1 VYIPCTVMYMALH
14 IADAEVSRLATAL
27 AKLERTTKTEAV
39 RRALRRTLAE
49 RQGEAKPKGLREFA
63 EGLVAAG
70 REQGIGPVTKEE
82 MDALW
87 GMDVVD
93 GD

>member
-1 VYIPCTVMYMALH
+1 MMYMALH
-14 IADAEVSRLATAL
+14 IADAEVSRLASAL

-39 RRALRRTLAE
+39 RRALRKSLAE
-49 RQGEAKPKGLREFA
+49 RRREAKRKGFREFA
-63 EGLVAAG
+63 ERLVAEG
-70 REQGIGPVTKEE
+70 RDQGIAPVTKAE

-93 GD
+93 GN

>member
-1 VYIPCTVMYMALH
+1 MYITCTMVYMALH

-39 RRALRRTLAE
+39 RRALRQTLAD
-49 RQGEAKPKGLREFA
+49 RRREAKRRGFREFA
-63 EGLVAAG
+63 QGLVAEAS
-70 REQGIGPVTKEE
+70 RQGAAPATKQE
-82 MDALW
+82 MDDLW
-87 GMDVVD
+87 GMSSVD

>member
-1 VYIPCTVMYMALH
+1 MALH
-14 IADAEVSRLATAL
+14 IADAEVSRLASAL

-39 RRALRRTLAE
+39 RRALRQTLAE
-49 RQGEAKPKGLREFA
+49 RRREAKRKGFREFA
-63 EGLVAAG
+63 EGLVAEG
-70 REQGIGPVTKEE
+70 REQGIAPVTKEE

>member
-1 VYIPCTVMYMALH
+1 MMYMALH

-49 RQGEAKPKGLREFA
+49 RRREAKRKGFREFA
-63 EGLVAAG
+63 ESLVAAG
-70 REQGIGPVTKEE
+70 REQEVAPVTKEE

>member
-1 VYIPCTVMYMALH
+1 MMYMALH
-14 IADAEVSRLATAL
+14 IADAEVSRLASAL

-39 RRALRRTLAE
+39 RRALRKSLAE
-49 RQGEAKPKGLREFA
+49 RRREAKRKGFREFA
-63 EGLVAAG
+63 EGLVAEG
-70 REQGIGPVTKEE
+70 REQGIAPVTKAE

-93 GD
+93 GN

>member
-1 VYIPCTVMYMALH
+1 LH
-14 IADAEVSRLATAL
+14 IADAEVNRLASTL

-39 RRALRRTLAE
+39 WRALRQTLADRRRE
-49 RQGEAKPKGLREFA
+49 VKRKGFREFG

-70 REQGIGPVTKEE
+70 REQGIAPVTKEE
-82 MDALW
+82 MDTLW

-93 GD
+93 QCMFQHPRS

>member
-1 VYIPCTVMYMALH
+1 MMYMALH

-27 AKLERTTKTEAV
+27 AKLEHTTKTEAV

-49 RQGEAKPKGLREFA
+49 RRREAKRKGFREFA
-63 EGLVAAG
+63 ESLVAAG
-70 REQGIGPVTKEE
+70 REQEITPVTKEE

>member
-1 VYIPCTVMYMALH
+1 MMYMALH
-14 IADAEVSRLATAL
+14 IADAEVSRLASAL

-39 RRALRRTLAE
+39 RRALRKTLAE
-49 RQGEAKPKGLREFA
+49 RRREAKRKGFREFA
-63 EGLVAAG
+63 EGLVAEG
-70 REQGIGPVTKEE
+70 REQGIAPVTKEE

-87 GMDVVD
+87 GMDIVD